1 MRSVLFGLLYFLL
14 WCSSFWEAASETVIT
29 HSSGEIVYYLIKEER
44 ESALDVLQQLRVH
57 RPELEVE
64 VYILT
69 RSRLRGLERNLPG
82 KPRLLNLLNDFDPD
96 FNEEASG

>member
-1 MRSVLFGLLYFLL
+1 MSPGYQALKDDYARLPGSKQGFD
-14 WCSSFWEAASETVIT
+14 S
-29 HSSGEIVYYLIKEER
+29 R
-44 ESALDVLQQLRVH
+44 ESALDILQQLRAN

-64 VYILT
+64 VFKLT
-69 RSRLRGLERNLPG
+69 RSRLRGLGRNLPG